1 MARSIKNLLEHPEKD
16 LIIDKLLADEDPKD
30 INKYLDD
37 KYSDLNKKYVLSTTF
52 LREFKSDHLNIYQ
65 EVKEDLMKSN
75 IGELVEV
82 EDSLKS
88 RKYKER
94 LKLVNKELNLQD
106 KMAELVAAIEMRA
119 EQVFDKIQEDP
130 RGFKGDHYLI
140 QYFNLLI
147 MACEKLDKINNG
159 SIANSIVN
167 NTTYNI
173 QYIDQY
179 ANAFNDAIKET
190 LAEIDLDAS
199 YQFME
204 KLNGKLAALKDR
216 APIDGKEYIPVSV
229 RDSEMKLLDKQFKSL
244 T

>member
-65 EVKEDLMKSN
+65 EVKEDLIKSN

-130 RGFKGDHYLI
+130 RVFKGDHYLI

-204 KLNGKLAALKDR
+204 KLNGKLAVLKDR